1 MVSERTRNMA
11 VGLTMLVALGLLMY
25 GILLLG
31 TGPSLGGRPYVVTL
45 ESPNANGLTPGAKV
59 DLNGV
64 VIGQVTSVILAKKAD
79 GSLGTRVGL
88 SIDASVDIPQDATVT
103 FGKGYVGST
112 SYCSI
117 YANNAKGPNLPH
129 DGAAVLQ
136 ATPADSGLI
145 PKDVFDDIH
154 SLKGDLSSLSVGTD
168 GPWPR
173 TCHMQLLVTSPPEA
187 VDAADPKDPH
197 RPMENVSTMVMRLD
211 RTVKNLQD
219 ILGDKNLKGQIRTIV
234 QNIAD
239 SSAQLKST
247 LATIDSTMKN
257 ANGTITQF
265 GSAATQ
271 ASTTLDATHQQIVR
285 IADKLVETLDQLQ
298 KTTRAVSEGDGT
310 TGRLIR
316 DPRLYDG
323 MVDLS
328 KSLRT
333 TVDDL
338 DFLLK
343 KWRDEGVNLKL

>member
-1 MVSERTRNMA
+1 MLSERTRNMA
-11 VGLTMLVALGLLMY
+11 VGATMIVALGVLMY

-31 TGPSLGGRPYVVTL
+31 KGPTLGGRPYAVTL

-64 VIGQVTSVILAKKAD
+64 VIGEVSSVILAKKAD
-79 GSLGTRVGL
+79 GTLGTRVGL
-88 SIDASVDIPQDATVT
+88 SIDGSVDIPQDSTVS
-103 FGKGYVGST
+103 FGKGYVGSS

-117 YANNAKGPNLPH
+117 YANNAKGPNLPK
-129 DGAAVLQ
+129 DGSALLQ
-136 ATPADSGLI
+136 AAPADGGLI

-154 SLKGDLSSLSVGTD
+154 ALKNDLSGLSVELTGVAKD
-168 GPWPR
+168 M
-173 TCHMQLLVTSPPEA
+173 HALLETSSPEA
-187 VDAADPKDPH
+187 VDAANPKDPH
-197 RPMENVSTMVMRLD
+197 RPIENISTMVMRLD

-219 ILGDKNLKGQIRTIV
+219 LLGDKKLQGQVREIV
-234 QNIAD
+234 QNIA
-239 SSAQLKST
+239 SSSEQLKST
-247 LATIDSTMKN
+247 LTTIDTTMKN
-257 ANGTITQF
+257 ADRTVAQF

-271 ASTTLDATHQQIVR
+271 ASTTLNDTQHQIVR
-285 IADKLVETLDQLQ
+285 IADKLVDTLDQLQ

-328 KSLRT
+328 KSLRG

-343 KWRDEGVNLKL
+343 KWRDEGVNLKF